1 MWQFPHCLGALDG
14 RHIQFKAPV
23 SAGSFYYNYKGF
35 NSIVLLGLVD
45 AKYRFTYANVGV
57 NGRISDGG
65 VFAQSKLAE
74 AMNLKSLNCPQASPL
89 PGQTTNTPYVIV
101 ADDAFPLSEYLMK
114 PFPDRN
120 LSDDKRIFNYRL
132 SRARRVV
139 ENAFGILANR
149 FRVLLNPISLAVDKV
164 QQITLTCVLLHN
176 YLATE
181 NGQTY
186 TDISA
191 DYQELPK
198 VAVQGGNRYTNTA
211 KNIRE
216 QFRTFFV
223 STFGFVSWQ
232 EEAIRR
238 FNH

>member
-1 MWQFPHCLGALDG
+1 
-14 RHIQFKAPV
+14 
-23 SAGSFYYNYKGF
+23 
-35 NSIVLLGLVD
+35 VLLGLVD

-149 FRVLLNPISLAVDKV
+149 FRVLLNPISLAV
-164 QQITLTCVLLHN
+164 
-176 YLATE
+176 E
-181 NGQTY
+181 
-186 TDISA
+186 
-191 DYQELPK
+191 ELPK